1 METLS
6 QGHLLAVPTIQ
17 NLNIQRIKLNDALNF
32 GQKKTFRHGII
43 VAVRA
48 TFEQKISL
56 HRRAIKVESI
66 PA

>member
-32 GQKKTFRHGII
+32 GQKKPSVT
-43 VAVRA
+43 
-48 TFEQKISL
+48 E
-56 HRRAIKVESI
+56 
-66 PA
+66 